1 MIAERSLT
9 MFLAWKEIKKEKLRF
24 MMIILVTFLI
34 AYLVYF
40 LTGLAYGLA
49 SANTTSVEKWDAKG
63 IVLSEGANQNIYAS
77 TIDQKVV
84 DQLSLSKSESIN
96 IASTVVSV
104 NKEKKQHDL
113 ILMGIEDDSRL
124 VLPKIVEGKSIKKE
138 NDILLSVG
146 FKKEEN
152 VRIGDTI
159 KLVGNGRE
167 FHIVGFTEKSEYNTK
182 TVGYVPLEMASQ
194 EMMLYQNKDGKTDTL
209 TGSTPNIPKR
219 VSAVLVNQKLSEKEL
234 EKNHLDY
241 LTMSEFI
248 NKIPGYQA
256 QILTFG
262 LMIVS
267 LILIS
272 AVIISIFM
280 YILTMQKK
288 SVFAILKIQGI
299 SNLYISRS
307 VIFQTLI
314 VSLSGIILG
323 IGLTLLTFHF
333 LSNQVPVA
341 MNWQF
346 TGVISVLFLFCS
358 LLGSLF
364 SARSILKI
372 DPLDAL

>member
-1 MIAERSLT
+1 

-288 SVFAILKIQGI
+288 SVFAILKIQGV
-299 SNLYISRS
+299 SNLYISRL